1 MAGDATTW
9 PRDEHTKAK
18 HDLLL
23 AFFNKWVSVHSEW
36 FAQRGG
42 GLVRIYDGFA
52 GPGVYDGGEAGSPV
66 ILLRALCVHPRLRE
80 RWAGIDYELSFV
92 EKDPRRAGML
102 REQLEQLEASLREE
116 ANWSERV
123 SWSVTCG
130 NYEDHVP
137 QPVTGRNSA
146 LFLFLDPFGY
156 SHAPM
161 TLTRDS
167 RAAAQERHAHLPPAE
182 LREPVRGP

>member
-1 MAGDATTW
+1 MAAGATTW

-36 FAQRGG
+36 FARRGG

-80 RWAGIDYELSFV
+80 HWTSVDYELSFV
-92 EKDPRRAGML
+92 EKDARRAATL
-102 REQLEQLEASLREE
+102 REQLEHVEAGLRDES
-116 ANWSERV
+116 NWSERI

-137 QPVTGRNSA
+137 QPVRERTRRFSCSWTRSA
-146 LFLFLDPFGY
+146 T
-156 SHAPM
+156 AM
-161 TLTRDS
+161 
-167 RAAAQERHAHLPPAE
+167 
-182 LREPVRGP
+182 LR